1 MSIELT
7 PMKSDSMSLLE
18 KNNQQIAHD
27 LRSPISALNILSS
40 LTPDLS
46 EDGRSLLKMAIDRL
60 EEMANKLD
68 TPPQGPTY

>member
-27 LRSPISALNILSS
+27 LRSPISALNFVSS
-40 LTPDLS
+40 LNPDMPEES
-46 EDGRSLLKMAIDRL
+46 RSLLHMAIERL
-60 EEMANKLD
+60 EALGQKLESK
-68 TPPQGPTY
+68 